1 MDIFSSKS
9 MKIAYFDTFSGISG
23 DMTLGACVSAG
34 VLVDDLRREMTKLD
48 LAGYEIEARHL
59 VRNGMTAV
67 KIDVV
72 ISDQP
77 HYHRHLQDILDLIE
91 ASGLTARVKKDAQ
104 KIFHE
109 IGVAEAKVHNTT
121 LDKVHFH
128 EVGAIDSLVD
138 IVGAA
143 ICLEKLGVG
152 AVYSSPVRL
161 GSGGT
166 VKTQHGVM
174 PIPTPATVEIL
185 KGYPMVLTEIPEE
198 LTTPTGAGFI
208 KALSSGVL
216 SLERLRIEA
225 IGYGAGTKEIP
236 QIPNLLRVM
245 VGELEPGYDHDELV
259 TVETNIDD
267 MNPEIFPFVIE
278 RLLSSGAHDAFLI
291 PVLMKKGRPGTLLS
305 VLTDRKNLESVLSI
319 VFRETTTLGVRITPT
334 ERRKVKRDVRT
345 VETSFGPTRVKVIVF
360 DGTERIAPEF
370 EECKRIALERNLP
383 LKDVYNTLERELH
396 G

>member
-1 MDIFSSKS
+1 

-34 VLVDDLRREMTKLD
+34 VPVDDLRREMTKLD

>member
-1 MDIFSSKS
+1 

-34 VLVDDLRREMTKLD
+34 VPVDDLRREMTKLD

-319 VFRETTTLGVRITPT
+319 VFHETTTLGARITPT

-345 VETSFGPTRVKVIVF
+345 VQTSFGPTRVKVIVF